1 MNILN
6 NIESIKGFFD
16 KGLLQNVLVSIIAFV
31 FGYIIS
37 WYRRNSYVFIYN
49 LRKMTTFLQRRKYVF
64 FWNDHSIDTSENII
78 ALLKELNP
86 KIKFKALSEPEE
98 LLKFPLSPK
107 KTNTIFLIVSDVT
120 KLAENELKRKKIQQ
134 RIISYVRKGGTLF
147 GTHDIIYRRCRNE
160 VFQNAF
166 GCEIVNFQRFS
177 KPIDVNITSKYS
189 KHPLVK
195 DLDKTFTFDDGEL
208 CWGNWCSDAKI
219 LLKTVKQF
227 EANDGSSILNIP
239 ILTIRHT
246 GDFGILIWLNSADKS
261 DKLARSLS
269 EPQKEVIKIFDN
281 AIKYKNEMKEY
292 YKSAI

>member
-1 MNILN
+1 MNFLN
-6 NIESIKGFFD
+6 NIEPIKGFFD

-31 FGYIIS
+31 FGYIVS
-37 WYRRNSYVFIYN
+37 WYRRNSYVIIYN
-49 LRKMTTFLQRRKYVF
+49 LRKMTAFLQRRQYVF

-78 ALLKELNP
+78 AFLKEHNP
-86 KIKFKALSEPEE
+86 KIKFKALSEPED

-107 KTNTIFLIVSDVT
+107 KINTIFLIVSDVT
-120 KLAENELKRKKIQQ
+120 KLAETELKRKQIQQ
-134 RIISYVRKGGTLF
+134 RIISYVRKGGTFF

-177 KPIDVNITSKYS
+177 EPIDVNITSKYS
-189 KHPLVK
+189 QHPLIK

-208 CWGNWCSDAKI
+208 CWGDWTKDAKI
-219 LLKTVKQF
+219 LLKTVKQY

-292 YKSAI
+292 YKSAL